1 MNRALGLH
9 FLGERYSYTLIQS
22 FPEEP
27 AKVLAA
33 GDVAF
38 DDIESL
44 HSRLAGS
51 LDLPWCLA
59 AESEGTMMS
68 SLPTR
73 WPLRPLAPE
82 VLMHPATA
90 AALWDWEHGRFD
102 EKDLYLWLRAG
113 TLMWAKGTPGL
124 GRSGCIA
131 RRGPLGEN
139 LRPVLARVQRSRCSA
154 VICLEG
160 DAPGGD
166 FLMQALEEAGHPPR
180 LLHRPPQEM
189 GADPAS
195 AGAALAA
202 LTPTFQAVY
211 VPERQPKSSHWRT
224 AMGLGALVAV
234 LAAGAF
240 SKVQES
246 RLGSWIQSTEPK
258 TLEGEVDS
266 QAAAAPPELNRLL
279 ERRTQFH
286 QNLRKLSGTPPGSLV
301 EAEILSTPDSPTI
314 RDRVRLR

>member
-9 FLGERYSYTLIQS
+9 FLGERYSYALIQS

-27 AKVLAA
+27 AQILAA

-38 DDIESL
+38 DDIGSL
-44 HSRLAGS
+44 HSRLAGN
-51 LDLPWCLA
+51 LNLPWCLA

-68 SLPTR
+68 ALPTR
-73 WPLRPLAPE
+73 WPLRPQAPE

-131 RRGPLGEN
+131 RRGPLGDN
-139 LRPVLARVQRSRCSA
+139 LRPILARVQRSRCSA
-154 VICLEG
+154 VICIEG

-166 FLMQALEEAGHPPR
+166 FLMQALAEAGHPPR
-180 LLHRPPQEM
+180 LLNRPPQEM

-211 VPERQPKSSHWRT
+211 VPERQPKSPHWRT
-224 AMGLGALVAV
+224 AMGLGAFIAV
-234 LAAGAF
+234 LTAGAF
-240 SKVQES
+240 SKVQDS
-246 RLGSWIQSTEPK
+246 RLDSWVKFAEPE
-258 TLEGEVDS
+258 TMEGEANF
-266 QAAAAPPELNRLL
+266 QAAEAPPELNRLL
-279 ERRTQFH
+279 ERRTQFL
-286 QNLRKLSGTPPGSLV
+286 QSLRKLSSTPPESLV
-301 EAEILSTPDSPTI
+301 EVEILATPDSPTI